1 MLTPDVVK
9 LPKENVLAGAA
20 SPISKC
26 VGVVMEYTECGLK
39 NAIRMASTNP
49 AKLFSL
55 NELGEIEI
63 GKRGDLIQFTME
75 NNRMNILKT
84 YVNGSL
90 VHSQD

>member
-1 MLTPDVVK
+1 
-9 LPKENVLAGAA
+9 
-20 SPISKC
+20 
-26 VGVVMEYTECGLK
+26 MEYTECGLK